1 MRQLA
6 AGCQPAQLCSGG
18 SVWSKKRL
26 PGLPSNKPN
35 TGLETAKEIQ
45 REICLRG
52 RADSTKMAE
61 LVRGNKETTWSVID
75 REESTS
81 SPTTTVTAKRNT
93 SSERESGAGSHM
105 TYSQKMSSQGVYF
118 LLSCTTLSSRL
129 FSCYIRPHL
138 PVFLKQGRHSDEKRK
153 T

>member
-1 MRQLA
+1 M
-6 AGCQPAQLCSGG
+6 
-18 SVWSKKRL
+18 VKKTFARTPVQQTKHW
-26 PGLPSNKPN
+26 PGNSQGDTKRDLS
-35 TGLETAKEIQ
+35 E
-45 REICLRG
+45 G

-75 REESTS
+75 RKESTRG
-81 SPTTTVTAKRNT
+81 PTTTVTAKINPEKQHN

-105 TYSQKMSSQGVYF
+105 TYSQKMCSQGVYF
-118 LLSCTTLSSRL
+118 LLSCTTLSSGL

-138 PVFLKQGRHSDEKRK
+138 SVFLKQGRHSDGKRK